1 MGHKRLSI
9 LATLGFLVGVGA
21 LAGIF
26 AAAYGYREG
35 QWDYG
40 FALLTITKY
49 ATYAGAGAVVLSL
62 IGLGATLPGGN
73 RYGLFISLI
82 GLAAGGFTA
91 GYVGNQYFIV
101 RSVPFIHDIS
111 TDVQNPP
118 QYEAALAARE
128 AYSAERGEEMNDLT
142 YTADVALQQQAG
154 YPDIEPLIVPV
165 PPAEVFEKAEAL
177 IEARE
182 WEFLAQDQATGRI
195 EAVATSKF
203 YRFKDDI
210 VIRLTPTGSGTSVST
225 RVDMRS
231 ASRVGRSDVGVNA
244 ERIREFLAA
253 LKTATGG

>member
-9 LATLGFLVGVGA
+9 IATLGFLIGIGA

-35 QWDYG
+35 HWDYG

-49 ATYAGAGAVVLSL
+49 ATYAGAGAAVLSL

-73 RYGLFISLI
+73 RFGLIISLI

-91 GYVGNQYFIV
+91 GYIGNQYFIV
-101 RSVPFIHDIS
+101 RTVPFIHDIS
-111 TDVQNPP
+111 TDVLNPP
-118 QYEAALAARE
+118 RFQAAVKARE
-128 AYSAERGEEMNDLT
+128 AYSAERGGEEMNDLT
-142 YTADVALQQQAG
+142 YTREVALQQQAG
-154 YPDIEPLIVPV
+154 YPDIEPLIIAA

-177 IEARE
+177 IEARA
-182 WEFLAQDQATGRI
+182 WEFLAQDEATGRI
-195 EAVATSKF
+195 EATATSRA

-244 ERIREFLAA
+244 TRIREFLAA
-253 LKTATGG
+253 LQKSTS

>member
-9 LATLGFLVGVGA
+9 IATLGFLAGAGA

-35 QWDYG
+35 YWDYPT
-40 FALLTITKY
+40 ALLTITKY
-49 ATYAGAGAVVLSL
+49 ATYAGAGAAVLSL

-91 GYVGNQYFIV
+91 GYIGDQYMTV

-118 QYEAALAARE
+118 RFEGVLAARD
-128 AYSAERGEEMNDLT
+128 AYSAERGEEMNDLN
-142 YTADVALQQQAG
+142 YTPDIALQQQAG
-154 YPDIEPLIVPV
+154 YPDIEPLIVAA
-165 PPAEVFEKAEAL
+165 PPAEVYEKAEAL
-177 IEARE
+177 AEAME
-182 WEFLAQDQATGRI
+182 WEFVTQDAQAGFI
-195 EAVATSKF
+195 EATATSQF
-203 YRFKDDI
+203 YQFKDDI

-244 ERIREFLAA
+244 ARIKEYLAA
-253 LKTATGG
+253 LTLATS

>member
-9 LATLGFLVGVGA
+9 IATLGFLIGVGA

-35 QWDYG
+35 YWDYPT
-40 FALLTITKY
+40 ALLTITKY

-82 GLAAGGFTA
+82 GLAGGGFTA
-91 GYVGNQYFIV
+91 GYIGDQYLTV

-118 QYEAALAARE
+118 RFKGVLAARE
-128 AYSAERGEEMNDLT
+128 AHSAARGEEMNDLT
-142 YTADVALQQQAG
+142 YTPEVALQQQAG
-154 YPDIEPLIVPV
+154 YPDIEPLIVAA
-165 PPAEVFEKAEAL
+165 PPAEVYEKAEAL
-177 IEARE
+177 AEAME
-182 WEFLAQDQATGRI
+182 WEFVTQDPQAGLI
-195 EAVATSKF
+195 EATATSRA
-203 YRFKDDI
+203 YQFKDDI
-210 VIRLTPTGSGTSVST
+210 VIRLAPTGTGTAVST

-244 ERIREFLAA
+244 ARIKKFLAA
-253 LKTATGG
+253 LALATS